1 MLSPH
6 SVISIITLAFMIF
19 WLGNKITWFLEMSR
33 YPIALV
39 VVLYAT
45 HIIHAWWLD
54 DFFLLLIKSSHKVC
68 CEPHEN
74 KILRLDLR
82 QSGMTMVG
90 MPCELYIWVLLI
102 LHKPWRCHFY
112 GGASVY
118 SLTISFT
125 RTHNISRS
133 LCSFRMSQWTFYLM
147 DTFISI
153 SFSHNFHLAF
163 TLTFC
168 LCICQHVFI

>member
-1 MLSPH
+1 M
-6 SVISIITLAFMIF
+6 IS
-19 WLGNKITWFLEMSR
+19 
-33 YPIALV
+33 
-39 VVLYAT
+39 
-45 HIIHAWWLD
+45 
-54 DFFLLLIKSSHKVC
+54 FFFLIKSSHKVC

-90 MPCELYIWVLLI
+90 MACELYIWVLLI

-125 RTHNISRS
+125 RARSHTHNVYRS
-133 LCSFRMSQWTFYLM
+133 LRSFRMSQWTFYLM
-147 DTFISI
+147 DTVISI
-153 SFSHNFHLAF
+153 SSSHIFYLAF
-163 TLTFC
+163 TLTFS